1 VLNAFKLSTEG
12 ISPIIDPTTGS
23 GDIYLLPDALG
34 QNGRPF
40 AFLVED
46 PAHKTRPR
54 HYHHGDVLYVYTHG
68 EHHIEGE
75 GTYRA
80 GDIRWT
86 KAGHAYGPETTG
98 PDGGAW
104 WVISYNDPI
113 PVDVTDAASTV
124 PQAAALPATDM
135 ALPVFQRP
143 YDWPSI
149 DFAVRTIGGA
159 ILAGFADKAEVEG
172 LNGEI
177 DQYLTDNPGVGRPAS
192 GSSAYDVF
200 LGHRTVRLHGLVE
213 KIPNTIPLMGRD
225 ELLDAAERLVGKKA
239 SSILL
244 NAGELIQIGPDE
256 PAQFLHRDTDS
267 WPHLAIEADTV
278 LVNAIIALDD
288 FTLDNGAT
296 YIASRSWEWDR
307 HRQPKTDEFVR
318 AVMDAGDAVLFRG
331 DLIHGGGENQ
341 SAAPRRAL
349 SFSYCA
355 GWLRPVENSFLNI
368 STSTVRDLPPRLQK
382 VLGYAA
388 HNAAKNNGGML
399 GLYENGEPGAYLIG
413 ADDI

>member
-1 VLNAFKLSTEG
+1 MLNAFKLSTEG